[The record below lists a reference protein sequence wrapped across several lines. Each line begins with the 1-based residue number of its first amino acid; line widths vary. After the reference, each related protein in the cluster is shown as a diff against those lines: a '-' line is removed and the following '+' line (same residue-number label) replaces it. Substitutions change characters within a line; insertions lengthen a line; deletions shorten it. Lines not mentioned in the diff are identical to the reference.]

1 MKKAIPKDITL
12 LKEHIQ
18 TKANKTE
25 TLSLTRYILDH
36 PHLISELYHL
46 IFNCNKKE
54 QWKAAWLFEHVYLE
68 DNTIIQPFLKDM
80 IKQFPCL
87 QSDGVKR
94 HFSKM
99 LAYSDINNLLDG
111 NFINVCF
118 DWLISE
124 KIPVATKANCMHI
137 LYNATKI
144 YPELKPELK
153 MILEEQFDHNTA
165 GFKSRAKKILKEIS

>member
-1 MKKAIPKDITL
+1 MKKATPEELNI

-18 TKANKTE
+18 TRANKTE
-25 TLSLTRYILDH
+25 TVSLTQYIIDR
-36 PHLISELYHL
+36 PHLIEELYHL
-46 IFNCNKKE
+46 IFTCDKKE

-68 DNTIIQPFLKDM
+68 DKTIIRPFLKDM
-80 IKQFPCL
+80 IKRFPNL

-111 NFINVCF
+111 NFINICF

-124 KIPVATKANCMHI
+124 KIPVAVKANCMHI
-137 LYNATKI
+137 LYNATKV

-153 MILEEQFDHNTA
+153 MILEEQFDNNTA